1 MATLF
6 EAALL
11 RLKGALQVTTDKE
24 VAELLGMS
32 PNALNER
39 KRRDAFPEDKV
50 RALAARL
57 HFDADYV
64 ITGVAQAAQELIDA
78 AREGRPMKKVAPED
92 QALLAYWHQCEPADQ
107 QLMLT
112 LIKRL
117 SGFAVLLPDEAHS
130 SSGDAAA
137 ARRIASDVRP
147 ALTGTPSASLALDG
161 RYPQKEEK
169 PPPVLHDKPRKKG
182 A

>member
-50 RALAARL
+50 RALAAKL

-64 ITGVAQAAQELIDA
+64 IGGVAQAALELIDA
-78 AREGRPMKKVAPED
+78 AREGRPMKKVSAED
-92 QALLAYWHQCEPADQ
+92 AALLAQWHSCTPSDQ
-107 QLMLT
+107 AMLLA

-117 SGFAVLLPDEAHS
+117 AGGNP
-130 SSGDAAA
+130 
-137 ARRIASDVRP
+137 
-147 ALTGTPSASLALDG
+147 SLAPDG
-161 RYPQKEEK
+161 RYPQAGDE
-169 PPPVLHDKPRKKG
+169 PAPVLHEKRKKTL
-182 A
+182 